1 MQLAPEKI
9 EELLDGIRERIFIA
23 NRNDT
28 LLDILNR
35 VGWGDLLP
43 IDPIDGFETHPAGQ
57 IVVLGASE
65 VKKEKLLGVAK
76 ALGISKDRL
85 ELCLDYEDL
94 VRYDYRKLQYKAKYR
109 LVLVGPMP
117 HSTAGTGD
125 FSSTISAIQ
134 NEPGYPKVV
143 ELRAGGELKIT
154 KSNFTE
160 TLRGLLD
167 EGYLLAG

>member
-9 EELLDGIRERIFIA
+9 DELLDGIRERIFIA

-35 VGWGDLLP
+35 FGWSDLLP
-43 IDPIDGFETHPAGQ
+43 VDPTDGFETYPAGQ

-76 ALGISKDRL
+76 ALGISKDRV
-85 ELCLDYEDL
+85 ELCLDYEEL
-94 VRYDYRKLQYKAKYR
+94 VRYNYRKLQYEPKYR
-109 LVLVGPMP
+109 VVLVGPMP
-117 HSTAGTGD
+117 HSTAGTGN
-125 FSSTISAIQ
+125 FRSSISAIE

-143 ELRAGGELKIT
+143 ELRAGDELKIT
-154 KSNFTE
+154 KSNFADA
-160 TLRGLLD
+160 LQGLLAD
-167 EGYLLAG
+167 GFLQAG